1 MQAVSQHLDLPRLRE
16 SMKVQ
21 LVAASA
27 VELSRH
33 KSRALQ
39 IAGAVASVLASDKV
53 VDIAVTPDVIL
64 GMHVGF
70 DIGFGPDQPIFYFQL
85 GSAWFRP

>member
-1 MQAVSQHLDLPRLRE
+1 
-16 SMKVQ
+16 MKVQ

-39 IAGAVASVLASDKV
+39 IGAVASVLASDKV
-53 VDIAVTPDVIL
+53 VDTAVTPDVIL